1 MTKMHARKHTH
12 THSKDPY
19 DTQPDDVLQTS
30 LQYKVQ
36 VRAMRHE
43 ESQNLPKGVQYA
55 KGAKLKF
62 RIVFRAMPVARG
74 QWSR

>member
-43 ESQNLPKGVQYA
+43 NVSNLRIYQKEYSMQKEQN
-55 KGAKLKF
+55 
-62 RIVFRAMPVARG
+62 
-74 QWSR
+74 